1 MGVACAA
8 GSGRVVNVHEL
19 SIACELVKSAAAEAT
34 RHGAARV
41 VGVDL
46 VLGAL
51 TGVEPDALAFCFP
64 VAAAGTPCDG
74 AELRIEIEPAKGRC
88 ADCAAT
94 SEINSLMS
102 PCPRCGAWPIGL
114 EGGREMR
121 LRSVEV
127 T

>member
-1 MGVACAA
+1 M
-8 GSGRVVNVHEL
+8 HEL
-19 SIACELVKSAAAEAT
+19 SIACGLVQTAVDEAA

-41 VGVDL
+41 VELDL

-64 VAAAGTPCDG
+64 VAAAGTLCEG
-74 AELRIEIEPAKGRC
+74 AELKIEIASARGRC
-88 ADCAAT
+88 ASCDAT
-94 SEINSLMS
+94 SEVSSLMS
-102 PCPRCGAWPIGL
+102 GCPKCGAWPLGL

>member
-1 MGVACAA
+1 
-8 GSGRVVNVHEL
+8 VHEL
-19 SIACELVKSAAAEAT
+19 SIACELVKSAAAEAE

-41 VGVDL
+41 VGLDL

-51 TGVEPDALAFCFP
+51 TGVEPDALVFAFP
-64 VAAAGTPCDG
+64 VAAAGTRCDG
-74 AELRIEIEPAKGRC
+74 AELRIEIERAKGRC
-88 ADCAAT
+88 VDCSAT
-94 SEINSLMS
+94 SEVDSLMS
-102 PCPRCGAWPIGL
+102 ACPECGAWPIGL